1 MPNWKEVLE
10 EIAETEPAG
19 QQSPFDIVRQKY
31 LKLLSEHTGRNVIA
45 YYSGWLHKPFVFGM
59 DIGDDD
65 KNGFMLCCHG
75 IDKTK
80 GLDLII
86 HTPGGGTYATE
97 SIIYYLREIFGD
109 NIRAIVP
116 QIAMSAGTI
125 IATSCKS
132 ILMGKHSNLGPV
144 DPHLNGIPAQAVKA
158 QFEQAY
164 NDMIN
169 NPQAIPIWKP
179 IIDKLGI
186 SFLKECDWAIEAT
199 KELVIDSLKRNML
212 KDDPNAVDKA
222 TEIAKA
228 LSDLEENKSHERHFH
243 ADYCI
248 DIGLAIE
255 KLEGDQD
262 LQNLVLTV
270 HHCYMLALANLP
282 LSKIIE
288 NPAGNIIAKQV
299 EQG

>member
-10 EIAETEPAG
+10 EIAGTEPAG

-45 YYSGWLHKPFVFGM
+45 YYSGWLQHPTVF
-59 DIGDDD
+59 DTSINDED

-75 IDKTK
+75 IDPTK
-80 GLDLII
+80 GLDLIL

-97 SIIYYLREIFGD
+97 SIIYYLRGIFGD

-144 DPHLNGIPAQAVKA
+144 DPHINGIPAQAVKA
-158 QFEQAY
+158 QFEQARK
-164 NDMIN
+164 DI
-169 NPQAIPIWKP
+169 QEDSRTIPIWQP
-179 IIDKLGI
+179 MFSHLGV
-186 SFLKECDWAIEAT
+186 SFLTECNWSIEAT
-199 KELVIDSLKRNML
+199 KNLVIDSLKRNML
-212 KDDPNAVDKA
+212 KNDPDIENKA
-222 TEIAKA
+222 KAIAKA

-248 DIGLAIE
+248 NIGLAIDSLE
-255 KLEGDQD
+255 KDQI

-270 HHCYMLALANLP
+270 HHCYMHALANLL

-288 NPAGNIIAKQV
+288 NQAGNVIAKQIK
-299 EQG
+299 QG